1 MITKVTKGES
11 TGLEDVSAIG
21 GTASA
26 ENLPQLAKTTNV
38 CCLVADHEIVDV
50 DGFVFKRKRRTP
62 LTDSMN
68 LPAAQAKRAKP
79 SAELEVGHT
88 LCSLWAE
95 GPSDSFSSEGNEACL
110 YLIYLSAS

>member
-1 MITKVTKGES
+1 MSPQDSKTSLLSKAPHLLSFRPSPATIT
-11 TGLEDVSAIG
+11 D
-21 GTASA
+21 AS
-26 ENLPQLAKTTNV
+26 
-38 CCLVADHEIVDV
+38 CLVADHEIVDV

-79 SAELEVGHT
+79 SAELEVGDT

-95 GPSDSFSSEGNEACL
+95 GPSDFFFQRDMKCVH
-110 YLIYLSAS
+110 I